1 MTLVKIIAVAS
12 TNPVKIKA
20 ARNGFKKLFP
30 AEKFNVKP
38 IIVPSGVSDQ
48 PFGNDETL
56 QGAKNRVYNLL
67 RAVPKADFWV
77 GIEGGVEEW
86 QTELVAFAWVF
97 ITDQIRT
104 GKGRTGSFFL
114 PPAITEMVR
123 QGKELGEADDIVF
136 NRSNSK
142 QENGAIGILTN
153 NVIDRVQLYE
163 PAVIMA
169 LIPFLNQQL
178 FPPDFKLT
186 S

>member
-1 MTLVKIIAVAS
+1 LKIIAVAS

-20 ARNGFKKLFP
+20 AQNGFKKLFP
-30 AEKFNVKP
+30 ADNFEVKP
-38 IIVPSGVSDQ
+38 FNVPSGVSNQ

-56 QGAKNRVYNLL
+56 LGAQNRVSNLL
-67 RAVPKADFWV
+67 NVFPEADYWV

-86 QTELVAFAWVF
+86 QSSLVAFAWVF
-97 ITDQIRT
+97 VTDKVRT
-104 GKGRTGSFFL
+104 GKGRTGTFFL
-114 PPAITEMVR
+114 PPVIADLVKH
-123 QGKELGEADDIVF
+123 GKELGEADDIIF

-153 NVIDRVQLYE
+153 NVIDRGQLYE

-169 LIPFLNQQL
+169 LIPFANQQL
-178 FPPDFKLT
+178 YPPG